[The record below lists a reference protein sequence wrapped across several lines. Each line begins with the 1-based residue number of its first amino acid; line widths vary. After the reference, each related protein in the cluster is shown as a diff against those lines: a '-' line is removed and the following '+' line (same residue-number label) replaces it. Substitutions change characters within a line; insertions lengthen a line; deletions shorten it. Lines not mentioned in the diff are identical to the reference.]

1 MGKTARWIIVLLPFC
16 LWGCAEDEP
25 SSITV
30 TGLLT
35 ANLEKTWQVTN
46 LSATDTTL
54 APLCDSDD
62 FWIFQ
67 QRGWRDIDRTVVIR
81 PGFLKCDLDQPDQ
94 TWRWRFNSSL
104 DVLHLI
110 SANEGDTISIIKKF
124 DIEEVS
130 SERLVLEQKVEDN
143 WGYRV
148 ERITITLESQ

>member
-1 MGKTARWIIVLLPFC
+1 MVLLATS

-35 ANLEKTWQVTN
+35 ANLEKTWQVTR

-54 APLCDSDD
+54 APTCDSDD
-62 FWIFQ
+62 FWVFQ
-67 QRGWRDIDRTVVIR
+67 QRGWRDIDRTVVIK
-81 PGFLKCDLDQPDQ
+81 PGFLKCELDQPDR

-110 SANEGDTISIIKKF
+110 SANDDEVISTIKRF
-124 DIEEVS
+124 DIIEVS
-130 SERLVLEQKVEDN
+130 SEKLILEQKVEDN